1 MTNAAR
7 AKQRVVIVMLLLAP
21 TIRAAAHTAADGEAA
36 VTGTITGYYYAMR
49 DQPDYGVGVAS
60 LNRGALHLEARY
72 NYEAHRSGSVFAGW
86 NFGGGENVTFQITP
100 LIGALFGEVHGVV
113 PGVEAGVAY
122 RDVDAYIEAEYVH
135 DLGNHNDS
143 YFYAWSEVGWK
154 PAKWLRVGLVGQ
166 RTREVEN
173 GRDLQRGGFIQLILD
188 KATLGIYG
196 FNPDSASRYLIIS
209 FGMQF

>member
-21 TIRAAAHTAADGEAA
+21 TIRAAAQTAAGGEAT

-113 PGVEAGVAY
+113 PGV
-122 RDVDAYIEAEYVH
+122 
-135 DLGNHNDS
+135 
-143 YFYAWSEVGWK
+143 
-154 PAKWLRVGLVGQ
+154 
-166 RTREVEN
+166 
-173 GRDLQRGGFIQLILD
+173 
-188 KATLGIYG
+188 
-196 FNPDSASRYLIIS
+196 
-209 FGMQF
+209 

>member
-21 TIRAAAHTAADGEAA
+21 MIRAAAQPADGEAT

-72 NYEAHRSGSVFAGW
+72 NYEARRSGSVFAGW

-100 LIGALFGEVHGVV
+100 LIGALFGELHAVM
-113 PGVEAGVAY
+113 PGVESGVSY
-122 RDVDAYIEAEYVH
+122 RCVNAYI
-135 DLGNHNDS
+135 
-143 YFYAWSEVGWK
+143 
-154 PAKWLRVGLVGQ
+154 
-166 RTREVEN
+166 
-173 GRDLQRGGFIQLILD
+173 
-188 KATLGIYG
+188 
-196 FNPDSASRYLIIS
+196 
-209 FGMQF
+209 